1 MGGLVVNFPFNM
13 EDRFNVSIRDFNNRQ
28 TWGIQKLTPK
38 DIGNNPGESARED
51 GINYYFEVHS
61 SRMNSFIDWLDD
73 VEQVMGIPIKFRYC
87 NTEKEAWTGYGGN
100 LYCHRWLTI
109 KK

>member
-28 TWGIQKLTPK
+28 SNVHYKIQPK
-38 DIGNNPGESARED
+38 DVGGNPGDDRTD
-51 GINYYFEVHS
+51 GINYYFEIHS
-61 SRMNSFIDWLDD
+61 NRMNSFIDWLADIED
-73 VEQVMGIPIKFRYC
+73 IMGIPLKFRYC

-100 LYCHRWLTI
+100 LYCHKWLTI